1 MCDGGVEEVPIKGI
15 VAKDALEARSAEA
28 SSGSAD
34 VSADCAWIRAIR
46 GVVNPTVFGG
56 EAEFEIHGDH
66 SSQLGV
72 DWWVD
77 GGIEVFGSQFANDRA
92 SIALI
97 VENREVV
104 IEDVV
109 ALDDPVLFPGE
120 VDRVIEQR
128 RVAVLID
135 SSLRSGIISVRS
147 GFLDISPAGGFGHD
161 RFVDFI
167 GSSQVVPACGCD
179 REGSAIEHVLV
190 DPVGEE
196 HTEFFILTQSL
207 ERGTSATAVVVSI
220 PGKLI
225 EGDFLVPD
233 LKAKLA
239 VSAVYV
245 SGSVAVVVG
254 PVFRVS
260 EKVEEHVVSVVFDVD
275 EIFDGLVGGVVGSG
289 SVCQT

>member
-1 MCDGGVEEVPIKGI
+1 M
-15 VAKDALEARSAEA
+15 
-28 SSGSAD
+28 
-34 VSADCAWIRAIR
+34 
-46 GVVNPTVFGG
+46 
-56 EAEFEIHGDH
+56 
-66 SSQLGV
+66 
-72 DWWVD
+72 
-77 GGIEVFGSQFANDRA
+77 
-92 SIALI
+92 
-97 VENREVV
+97 
-104 IEDVV
+104 
-109 ALDDPVLFPGE
+109 
-120 VDRVIEQR
+120 
-128 RVAVLID
+128 
-135 SSLRSGIISVRS
+135 
-147 GFLDISPAGGFGHD
+147 
-161 RFVDFI
+161 
-167 GSSQVVPACGCD
+167 
-179 REGSAIEHVLV
+179 LV